1 MDRESYWYPRR
12 YTFTERDY
20 PMGRTIAVSDGWTGE
35 TAMVEVPTE
44 KPWIYMLCPT
54 IRPNM
59 MLDTLKEW
67 IYKSS
72 GQTRLIAIIDPHT
85 RNISG
90 TSCIAKMLKELNCS
104 KDTDII
110 CFVSDDLYPP
120 QNWDLAMVEETEN
133 YCGAVQFN
141 DNIRR
146 GAPIF
151 ATGCITY
158 GALKKMN
165 RIMCH
170 PDYYHCWSDNE
181 AFDNLTEMGMLKDVS
196 QTNPATF
203 DHRHFCE
210 GGRPQDENDIYY
222 HSRFEE
228 GKATYERRKKLT
240 VRQRLELDSI

>member
-1 MDRESYWYPRR
+1 MDRESYLYPQR
-12 YTFTERDY
+12 YTFTERDN
-20 PMGRTIAVSDGWTGE
+20 PMSQTIASDE
-35 TAMVEVPTE
+35 QTA

-67 IYKSS
+67 VYKSS
-72 GQTRLIAIIDPHT
+72 GQIRLIALIDFHK
-85 RNISG
+85 RDISG
-90 TSCIAKMLKELNCS
+90 TSCISKMLKELNCE

-110 CFVSDDLYPP
+110 FFVSDDLYPP
-120 QNWDLAMVEETEN
+120 QDWDLAMVAETEN

-158 GALKKMN
+158 GALKKIN
-165 RIMCH
+165 RTMCH

-181 AFDNLTEMGMLKDVS
+181 VFDNLTEMGMLKDVS

-240 VRQRLELDSI
+240 VRQRLGLD